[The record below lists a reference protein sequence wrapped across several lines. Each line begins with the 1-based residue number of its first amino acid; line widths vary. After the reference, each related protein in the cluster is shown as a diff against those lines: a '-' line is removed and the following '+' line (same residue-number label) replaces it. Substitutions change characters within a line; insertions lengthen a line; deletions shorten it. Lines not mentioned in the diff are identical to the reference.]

1 MVGWDRSD
9 GPGLGLFG
17 FAGRDI
23 RSRSFNLLRTQ
34 LARLSEAKGWR
45 KFGIVSATP
54 GAGKS
59 FVSANLAAAMSL
71 TPGQQVYL
79 FDFDLRRPSV
89 ASNFGISPDSGL
101 ERYLSGET
109 ASLSKVGC
117 RLGDER
123 LAIFP
128 SMSTELPS
136 AELLTGAPMARLMS
150 AVQGLPEK
158 TICLCDLPPAF
169 ANDDA
174 ALVAK
179 HLDGY
184 LLVVEQGKTTAKQ
197 IRDTL
202 DFLEPTPCAGTIL
215 NRYVGGLTGGDY
227 GFGYAQNSYA
237 GYFDE
242 PNSYG

>member
-1 MVGWDRSD
+1 MIDWDRSE
-9 GPGLGLFG
+9 GPNLGLFG

-34 LARLSEAKGWR
+34 LARLFEAKGWR

-59 FVSANLAAAMSL
+59 FVSANLAASMSL

-89 ASNFGISPDSGL
+89 ARNFGISPEGGL
-101 ERYLSGET
+101 ERFLSGDT
-109 ASLSKVGC
+109 VSLLEVGC
-117 RLGDER
+117 RLGNER

-128 SMSTELPS
+128 SMSTRLSS
-136 AELLTGAPMARLMS
+136 AELLTGSPMAQLMS
-150 AVQGLPEK
+150 ALQVLPAE
-158 TICLCDLPPAF
+158 TVCLCDLPPAF

-179 HLDGY
+179 HLDAY
-184 LLVVEQGKTTAKQ
+184 LLVIEQGKTTAKQ
-197 IRDTL
+197 IRATL
-202 DFLEPTPCAGTIL
+202 DFLEPTPCAGTVL
-215 NRYVGGLTGGDY
+215 NRYVGGLSGGDY
-227 GFGYAQNSYA
+227 GFGYAQNAYA
-237 GYFDE
+237 GYFDH
-242 PNSYG
+242 PSS